1 MLVDEEEVSSS
12 DLLERQ
18 TNVSIVVVS
27 KQSHGEVQRGTV
39 FLGLLR
45 NALP

>member
-18 TNVSIVVVS
+18 MNVSIVVVS
-27 KQSHGEVQRGTV
+27 KQSHGEKSREELS
-39 FLGLLR
+39 FLDC
-45 NALP
+45 